1 MSIFNTVNIKVPGLN
16 KFDLSYSDFTT
27 MNTGTL
33 QVAGYKEMIPGDKF
47 RMKTSAFVRLMPM
60 ASPAFQNLRLYIH
73 YFFVPHRLVWDDFE
87 DFITDQYQNKHGL
100 PINANPPQVPTM
112 EFSPSGSTLSQ
123 SRLLSDLNMI
133 VPTPYS
139 NLSLQFVSSLP
150 LRSYWL
156 IYNEWYRDQN
166 VDNLV
171 YFPRTGGVEDLSNW
185 KFVTPDNQ
193 VLPIDTNYVFN
204 YGRRRYLKDYFT
216 SALPWPQ
223 KGPDVML
230 PFGGDAPLSTTGADK
245 YSGIDTGYS
254 TIDPLVV
261 EASAS
266 STADSIT
273 LQTGIDGKL
282 YNLRNTLSNARVDLS
297 NVTSATINDLRRA
310 VALQRFFEVSAR
322 GGSRYIE
329 VILSHFGVHSKDARL
344 QRPEFLGGGSTPIQV
359 GEVLQTTPTDDSPLA
374 TMAGRGYA
382 FADADDNGC
391 VYRATEHGYLM
402 CIASIV
408 PESLYFQG
416 IDRSLQRFD
425 RLDFYWPEFAHL
437 GEQEIKKK
445 ELFYSGTISD
455 DELFGY
461 SPRYAEYKHSRNS
474 LHGEFLTNPQL
485 KTWHFGREFLNQPS
499 LNSDF
504 LEIPAI
510 SGPFAVKDGDKFIV
524 DFYHQID
531 ALRPMPYHSNPSLI

>member
-1 MSIFNTVNIKVPGLN
+1 MSIFNTINIKVPGLN

-60 ASPAFQNLRLYIH
+60 ASPAFQNLRLYLH
-73 YFFVPHRLVWDDFE
+73 YYFVPHRLVWDEFE
-87 DFITDQYQNKHGL
+87 DFITDQYQLKHGL
-100 PINANPPQVPTM
+100 PTGSTQPQVPSY
-112 EFSPSGSTLSQ
+112 EVSPASEYLSGL
-123 SRLLSDLNMI
+123 RLLSDLNMI
-133 VPTPYS
+133 SNTPVQGNVTQS
-139 NLSLQFVSSLP
+139 VSTLP

-166 VDNLV
+166 VDNFV
-171 YFPRTGGVEDLSNW
+171 YFPHTGGPENFNNW
-185 KFVTPDNQ
+185 KFVSPDN
-193 VLPIDTNYVFN
+193 VVTSLPANYQFN
-204 YGRRRYLKDYFT
+204 YARRRYLKDYYT

-230 PFGGDAPLSTTGADK
+230 PFGGEAPLSTTGADV

-254 TIDPLVV
+254 TLDPLSV
-261 EASAS
+261 EAAAS
-266 STADSIT
+266 STTNNIT
-273 LQTGIDGKL
+273 LQTGLDGKL
-282 YNLRNTLSNARVDLS
+282 YNLRNTLSNASVDLS

-329 VILSHFGVHSKDARL
+329 VILSHFGVRSKDARL

-359 GEVLQTTPTDDSPLA
+359 GEVLQTTPTDDSPMA
-374 TMAGRGYA
+374 SMAGRGYA
-382 FADADDNGC
+382 YANANDNGC

-425 RLDFYWPEFAHL
+425 RLDYYWPEFAHL

-445 ELFYSGTISD
+445 ELYFNGTTSD

-461 SPRYAEYKHSRNS
+461 APRYAEYKHSRNT

-485 KTWHFGREFLNQPS
+485 KTWHFGREFSNQPS